1 MEKTVSIHAVHTVS
15 IKRVIHLTEPVW
27 RHAKMNLMRINVK
40 QVLLTPNIS
49 YLDYIDLWFTVTR
62 WKTKTK
68 NMLAICTRLF
78 GVILELTSIRLFKTS
93 TPAFPIP
100 VLLKL
105 TNHWQYKLQCS
116 QCSFKKLLITYRG
129 EYRYKNQCSQTMDI
143 YKTTFI

>member
-78 GVILELTSIRLFKTS
+78 GVILE
-93 TPAFPIP
+93 
-100 VLLKL
+100 
-105 TNHWQYKLQCS
+105 
-116 QCSFKKLLITYRG
+116 
-129 EYRYKNQCSQTMDI
+129 
-143 YKTTFI
+143 